1 MKKRVSLKRK
11 IIRLLGLPDWEGYY
25 KSREEWYERERAFGM
40 TLEEEAEFR
49 AKDERIIKHLR
60 R

>member
-1 MKKRVSLKRK
+1 MKIKMSLKRK

-25 KSREEWYERERAFGM
+25 KSREEWYEMERERGM
-40 TLEEEAEFR
+40 TPEEEAKFR

-60 R
+60 